1 MSSRSRTLSLALAL
15 GLSALV
21 PSACQSPEDAALS
34 PAEALA
40 AEVYA
45 ESDAELSAISKNAA
59 ARGDAVEAAADE
71 FVPDPRLLEGV
82 AAIQAGDTQVG
93 VELLEGALGDLPTER
108 DRADAETWLTHA
120 WTILGDYEEA
130 RDHAREAIAL
140 RPEDPWLHYALGLA
154 LLGVGEDDASI
165 AALTRSI
172 ELDEAPIKA
181 LQWRAEVHQRN
192 DRWEAA
198 LNDCDAALATIAS
211 ASEAQVAAAAASRTR
226 LEYDTLF
233 AKVKALDGLQ
243 RYDEAE
249 VAREHAQSLGR

>member
-1 MSSRSRTLSLALAL
+1 MSSTARTLSFALAL
-15 GLSALV
+15 GLSALA

-34 PAEALA
+34 SAEALA

-45 ESDAELSAISKNAA
+45 ESDAELSAISKDAA
-59 ARGDAVEAAADE
+59 TRGDAVEAAADE

-82 AAIQAGDTQVG
+82 AAIQTGDTQVG
-93 VELLEGALGDLPTER
+93 VEILEGALGDLPTEQ

-120 WTILGDYEEA
+120 WTILGDYQEA

-154 LLGVGEDDASI
+154 LLGTGEDDGAI

-198 LNDCDAALATIAS
+198 LQDCDAALATIA
-211 ASEAQVAAAAASRTR
+211 AADERQVAAADATR
-226 LEYDTLF
+226 VQLEYTTLF
-233 AKVKALDGLQ
+233 AKAKALDGLQ

-249 VAREHAQSLGR
+249 AARERARELGR